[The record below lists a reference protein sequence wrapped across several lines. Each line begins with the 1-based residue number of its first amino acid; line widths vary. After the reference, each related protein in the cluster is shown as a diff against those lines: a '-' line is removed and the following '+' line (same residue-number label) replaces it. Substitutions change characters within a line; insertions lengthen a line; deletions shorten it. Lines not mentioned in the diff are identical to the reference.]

1 MAEDERIKS
10 RHVLYREQNREK
22 LRAASQKF
30 RAEHPGYKKRYIEYD
45 REYRRKHPEVY
56 RAHNRR
62 SRTKLKGEV
71 LIHYGNGRM
80 ECVIC
85 HDTRIQVLT
94 IDHIYGNGRKHRQE
108 IGGSSKSLYCW
119 LRRSGYPEG
128 FRTLCGSCQML
139 ENARK
144 RGEEVEVWDWNNH
157 CNTVEGF
164 ISPTMQGPTSG

>member
-71 LIHYGNGRM
+71 LIHYGNGWSIVRS
-80 ECVIC
+80 
-85 HDTRIQVLT
+85 
-94 IDHIYGNGRKHRQE
+94 
-108 IGGSSKSLYCW
+108 SSKSLYCW
-119 LRRSGYPEG
+119 LRRNGYPEG